1 MIHMIGK
8 SICDACGSRNL
19 YPIYR
24 LERIPLFQ
32 NRLFATAEAAR
43 RSPTARVDLTAC
55 RDCDLVFNRVFNAT
69 LMDYDDSYQNAQEH
83 SPSFRAHL
91 EEMAATI
98 CGRLTPGDHI
108 VEIGCGKATF
118 LEYVRARNWRIT
130 GYDPA
135 YEGSSPYVFKKYF
148 DAQEASRLKIDAVV
162 MRHALEH
169 MESPYAF
176 LKTLKSIVPGA
187 AKIFI
192 EVPRYEWIE
201 RHGAFWDIFHEHC
214 NYFTEEHFQS
224 VFSRKADV
232 VRVFADQYMLVAAH
246 LGDTE
251 LALPR
256 AASAAHEDVFSGQL
270 AEYRGVL
277 QDNKRNVVWG
287 GGAKGVAFV
296 NILDPDAHGIEA
308 VIDINPRK
316 QGQFIAATGHPCVAP
331 EAVDL
336 SLLDERDCLW
346 IMNANYADEILA
358 SLPALRCRIETLGKA

>member
-1 MIHMIGK
+1 MIGK
-8 SICDACGSRNL
+8 SICDACGSGNI
-19 YPIYR
+19 YSIYR
-24 LERIPLFQ
+24 LDKIPLFQ
-32 NRLFATAEAAR
+32 NRLFVTVEAAR

-55 RDCDLVFNRVFNAT
+55 RDCDLVFNSEFNAT
-69 LMDYDDSYQNAQEH
+69 LMNYDDSYQNAQEH
-83 SPSFRAHL
+83 SPGFMAHL

-98 CGRLTPGDHI
+98 CGQLTPGDHI

-118 LEYVRARNWRIT
+118 LERVRARNWHIT

-176 LKTLKSIVPGA
+176 LETLKAIVPEA
-187 AKIFI
+187 ARIFI

-214 NYFTEEHFQS
+214 NYFTETHFRH
-224 VFSRKADV
+224 VFSQNAEI
-232 VRVFADQYMLVAAH
+232 VRVFVDQYMLVTARA
-246 LGDTE
+246 GDLE
-251 LALPR
+251 LSPPR
-256 AASAAHEDVFSGQL
+256 VESAPHEDVFSGQL
-270 AEYRGVL
+270 EEYRAL
-277 QDNKRNVVWG
+277 LRTNKRNVVWG

-296 NILDPDAHGIEA
+296 NILDPDAHRIEA

-316 QGQFIAATGHPCVAP
+316 QGEFIAATGHPCVAP
-331 EAVDL
+331 EAVEL
-336 SLLDERDCLW
+336 ASLGEHDCLW
-346 IMNANYADEILA
+346 IMNANYADEIMA
-358 SLPALRCRIETLGKA
+358 SLPALRCRIVALGNA